1 MFPDPLG
8 SPHNPSIHPMNRA
21 TLQLIADQAGVSK
34 MTVSRA
40 LRNHPNCGKKTM
52 ARIHSI
58 ALELGYKKHPLVS
71 ALMTNLRY
79 KKESKFKP
87 IIALLHL
94 DQKKEQLHPN
104 LKNMRVGARESATIQ
119 GYDVEE
125 FYLADL
131 GMTTRRIMQIFNAR
145 GIHAII
151 FEHSS
156 RPNIELDIDLS
167 GYACVATK
175 YSISKPVL
183 NRIETSQFS
192 SILMSVERL
201 KTYGYKS
208 FGLVVPTYAEN
219 ISEYRRTAATL
230 FAQKNLPEQER
241 IPILE
246 SEAITEKALV
256 EWMETNGPEVVI
268 SPNLETYDLLK
279 KQGYRIP
286 KDVAFIHQGL
296 YQFDGSVAGI
306 NPNWMEMGRIAAN
319 QVIDQ
324 LNRNDLGVPKH
335 PIVTLVE
342 GEWVDGATLPDK
354 RITHPETQAEEPAA
368 VFS

>member
-1 MFPDPLG
+1 
-8 SPHNPSIHPMNRA
+8 
-21 TLQLIADQAGVSK
+21 
-34 MTVSRA
+34 
-40 LRNHPNCGKKTM
+40 
-52 ARIHSI
+52 
-58 ALELGYKKHPLVS
+58 
-71 ALMTNLRY
+71 
-79 KKESKFKP
+79 
-87 IIALLHL
+87 
-94 DQKKEQLHPN
+94 
-104 LKNMRVGARESATIQ
+104 
-119 GYDVEE
+119 
-125 FYLADL
+125 
-131 GMTTRRIMQIFNAR
+131 
-145 GIHAII
+145 
-151 FEHSS
+151 
-156 RPNIELDIDLS
+156 
-167 GYACVATK
+167 
-175 YSISKPVL
+175 
-183 NRIETSQFS
+183 
-192 SILMSVERL
+192 
-201 KTYGYKS
+201 
-208 FGLVVPTYAEN
+208 
-219 ISEYRRTAATL
+219 
-230 FAQKNLPEQER
+230 
-241 IPILE
+241 
-246 SEAITEKALV
+246 LV